1 MRMVCSVTEDS
12 SLGGA
17 ASLASAAFP
26 SALASGDLPSL
37 SGACAA
43 NGAAGANHRRIAA
56 TPRNR
61 PFRIVPLLLGLPIR
75 ANPLVRAD
83 SIRAAEDKSKVRWAL
98 RPGVRIEAG
107 GCPPPSPYP
116 FVGKGWKTGNLK
128 VVMAFHQKDCKA
140 VV

>member
-1 MRMVCSVTEDS
+1 MGSQSVS
-12 SLGGA
+12 PHA
-17 ASLASAAFP
+17 AS
-26 SALASGDLPSL
+26 
-37 SGACAA
+37 
-43 NGAAGANHRRIAA
+43 ANHRRIAA

-107 GCPPPSPYP
+107 GCPTPLPLP
-116 FVGKGWKTGNLK
+116 FFCKSVKTGHFK
-128 VVMAFHQKDCKA
+128 GDYAFHTERW
-140 VV
+140 